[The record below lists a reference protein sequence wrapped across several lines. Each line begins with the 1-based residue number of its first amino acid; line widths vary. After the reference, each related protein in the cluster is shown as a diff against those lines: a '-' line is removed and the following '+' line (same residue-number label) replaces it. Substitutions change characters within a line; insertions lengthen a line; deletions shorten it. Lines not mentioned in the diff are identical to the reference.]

1 MKTPIPGVDPV
12 AIALDQIEAGK
23 AVRLSGIDLETGCRV
38 NILIERTAADSN
50 LAAPPQPAAA
60 GLVLVLS
67 IQTIEDRH

>member
-12 AIALDQIEAGK
+12 AIALDQIEAGE

-38 NILIERTAADSN
+38 SVWIERTAADSN
-50 LAAPPQPAAA
+50 LTGPHQPAAV